1 LKFPWFAPSVVL
13 GVALSSANCKP
24 SVGSSCEPDESR
36 CLDRT
41 SQLSCNDGHFI
52 QTPCKGPGGC
62 AADDKG
68 VRCDISGNQPGDP
81 CSRADEGAASCV
93 GPRMIVCRGGK
104 YGFAECRGEKGC
116 SNEAG
121 RALCDTS
128 VAIGGDSC
136 VKEGLK
142 ACSTDGK
149 QAMSCKAGKMQP
161 LYACRGEAGCSS
173 AGGKVSC
180 DTSIAD
186 IGDVCDAS
194 GEGKNACSTQRD
206 AILVCRAA
214 HFALDEKCKRGTK
227 CNASGGSVSCDKPQ
241 H

>member
-1 LKFPWFAPSVVL
+1 MKFPAFAASVLL
-13 GVALSSANCKP
+13 GIAACKP
-24 SVGSSCEPDESR
+24 GVGSSCEPDESR
-36 CLDRT
+36 CLDKT
-41 SQLSCNDGHFI
+41 SQLSCDDGHFI
-52 QTPCKGPGGC
+52 RTPCKGPGGC

-93 GPRMIVCRGGK
+93 GRRMIVCHGGK
-104 YGFAECRGEKGC
+104 YGFTECRGEQGC

-128 VAIGGDSC
+128 IAANGDPC

-149 QAMSCKAGKMQP
+149 QAMSCKAGKMEP
-161 LYACRGEAGCSS
+161 LLVCRGDAGCTATS
-173 AGGKVSC
+173 GKVNC

-186 IGDVCDAS
+186 VGDVCDS
-194 GEGKNACSTQRD
+194 SMEGKNACSSKRD
-206 AILVCRAA
+206 AILVCRGAR
-214 HFALDEKCKRGTK
+214 FALDEKCKRGK
-227 CNASGGSVSCDKPQ
+227 DCIVSSGSISCDRPER
-241 H
+241 

>member
-1 LKFPWFAPSVVL
+1 VKFPRFAASIVL
-13 GVALSSANCKP
+13 GIALGAANCKP
-24 SVGSSCEPDESR
+24 GVGSSCEPDESR
-36 CLDRT
+36 CLDRA
-41 SQLSCNDGHFI
+41 SQLSCDDGHFI
-52 QTPCKGPGGC
+52 RTPCKGPGGC

-93 GPRMIVCRGGK
+93 GPRMIVCRAGK

-128 VAIGGDSC
+128 VAVSGDSC

-161 LYACRGEAGCSS
+161 LYACRGEAGC
-173 AGGKVSC
+173 AVTGGKVNC

-186 IGDVCDAS
+186 VGDVCDSS
-194 GEGKNACSTQRD
+194 GEGKNACSAKHD
-206 AILVCRAA
+206 AILVCRTG
-214 HFALDEKCKRGTK
+214 HFALDEKCKHGK
-227 CNASGGSVSCDKPQ
+227 NCVVSGGSISCDKS
-241 H
+241 